1 MNVHM
6 VILYER
12 TYTWNKSYIEGKLME
27 IETVLTELAE
37 LNKYGVAFLMS
48 FGVTWLI
55 CGVFWKRA
63 SESTAG
69 YATLFQGLIALPVAL
84 LISYSM
90 GALTERPGGDIFTEL
105 VMTIAMSQMLILP
118 LIIVMQAKK
127 QHTLIPFVFSTSLT
141 IHFVMYFWLY
151 QTWIYIAMSVVI
163 AAGAAAIYSMGVEK
177 SRVMP
182 AKKSAGQCC
191 FFTGSTLIATGII
204 FLFL

>member
-1 MNVHM
+1 
-6 VILYER
+6 
-12 TYTWNKSYIEGKLME
+12 ME
-27 IETVLTELAE
+27 IESILKSLAD
-37 LNKYGVAFLMS
+37 LNQYGVAFLMS

-55 CGVFWKRA
+55 CGVFWKKT

-84 LISYSM
+84 LISYFM

-127 QHTLIPFVFSTSLT
+127 QHTLIPFVFSASLT

-163 AAGAAAIYSMGVEK
+163 AAGAAVIYSMGLDENK
-177 SRVMP
+177 TSPSR
-182 AKKSAGQCC
+182 KSAAACC
-191 FFTGSTLIATGII
+191 FFTGAVLMAAGTV